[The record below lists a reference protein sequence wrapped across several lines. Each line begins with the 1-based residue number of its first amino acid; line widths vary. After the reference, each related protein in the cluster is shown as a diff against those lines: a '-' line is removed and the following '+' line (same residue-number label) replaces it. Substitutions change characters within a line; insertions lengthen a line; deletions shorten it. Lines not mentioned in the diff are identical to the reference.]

1 MAQTTTPIPKYSVR
15 DAPVEPAVSAGEV
28 AFIPEATR
36 ARWDVHETVRKGFHS
51 HDSTGTLLGPA

>member
-1 MAQTTTPIPKYSVR
+1 V
-15 DAPVEPAVSAGEV
+15 PVEPAPSAGEV